1 MALRSGPRA
10 GRPESTRLRSLSFAT
25 EILCSIIIGVALSVG
40 ASKLAIPDYRR
51 YAIIMAATK
60 HPTPKPD
67 DAKQSA
73 RFIEAA
79 KAAQVDE
86 TGEAF
91 ERAVKAIV
99 PEKTRPAS
107 TGGADPHSER

>member
-1 MALRSGPRA
+1 MSR
-10 GRPESTRLRSLSFAT
+10 EQ
-25 EILCSIIIGVALSVG
+25 
-40 ASKLAIPDYRR
+40 K
-51 YAIIMAATK
+51 
-60 HPTPKPD
+60 PKPD
-67 DAKQSA
+67 DAEQSA

-91 ERAVKAIV
+91 ERAMKVIV

>member
-25 EILCSIIIGVALSVG
+25 EILCSIIIG
-40 ASKLAIPDYRR
+40 
-51 YAIIMAATK
+51 ATK